1 MGIKR
6 GLSNWDLK
14 TCHTLWNSG
23 PVIYPLWVTVSLCSS
38 SQDHLMHACLPLGE
52 VSWSTQSK
60 EPLLLLLCFL
70 CFFIYQNS
78 NYLIIDSY
86 PLWRV

>member
-1 MGIKR
+1 
-6 GLSNWDLK
+6 
-14 TCHTLWNSG
+14 
-23 PVIYPLWVTVSLCSS
+23 
-38 SQDHLMHACLPLGE
+38 MHACLPLGE

-86 PLWRV
+86 PLWSV